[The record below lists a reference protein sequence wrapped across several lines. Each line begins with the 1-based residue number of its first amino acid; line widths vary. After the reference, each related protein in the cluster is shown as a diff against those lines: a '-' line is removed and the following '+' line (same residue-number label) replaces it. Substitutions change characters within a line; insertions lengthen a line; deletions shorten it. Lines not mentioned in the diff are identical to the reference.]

1 MKTSL
6 PDFIGEI
13 NRSKKSGLLS
23 VNIKKANTLLKLYF
37 RDGEL
42 YHIAC
47 GDSKG
52 AACLTS
58 VLGGDFSS
66 YFFMPDVA
74 LQSSDST
81 LPPLEDIVRF
91 FNNPTAAVEVAPHP
105 GVSAGQ
111 PPRPPAA
118 ATAALEALRLALI
131 RQIGPAG
138 AKVLSR
144 IVEQKLNA
152 ASPPTR
158 DDLRRLIDLLKQEI
172 DNPADRDVFLKEAN
186 AIFS

>member
-13 NRSKKSGLLS
+13 HRSKKSGLLS

-42 YHIAC
+42 YNITC
-47 GDSKG
+47 GGSKG
-52 AACLTS
+52 AECLTS
-58 VLGGDFSS
+58 TLGGDFSS

-74 LQSSDST
+74 LQASDST
-81 LPPLEDIVRF
+81 LPPLEDIIRF
-91 FNNPTAAVEVAPHP
+91 FNNPTAAVEVASPP

-118 ATAALEALRLALI
+118 ATAVPEALKLALI

-138 AKVLSR
+138 AKVLAR
-144 IVEQKLNA
+144 IVEQKWNA
-152 ASPPTR
+152 SSPPTH

-172 DNPADRDVFLKEAN
+172 DSQADRDVFVKEAN
-186 AIFS
+186 AILS